1 MYAAFSGH
9 CSRPPRQAQ
18 QLCPSSIQL
27 HVRCWLSGP
36 TSLQTNTSAVSLLCP
51 TQGHGGRGGGLGGG
65 AGGGKDGGGEE
76 GGGAGGGDG
85 VGDSGGL
92 GGSAGPCA
100 RHAPCSASSA
110 NQSSA
115 RMRSHGKK
123 EEQRSRRP
131 GHARTHQASRT
142 GTLLWQ
148 PKTHFYA
155 CSYVPPSLQRYICV
169 PACGACLPPTAP
181 APARRPVQRT
191 ALPTTRRKVQVII
204 YRHCRCSSSS
214 GIIPSTT

>member
-131 GHARTHQASRT
+131 GHARTHQAFIY
-142 GTLLWQ
+142 GLLF
-148 PKTHFYA
+148 THAPGPCCGNQRLIFMLA
-155 CSYVPPSLQRYICV
+155 HMCPPPCSAISVCLPVV
-169 PACGACLPPTAP
+169 PACHPP
-181 APARRPVQRT
+181 RRRRLGVQSKE
-191 ALPTTRRKVQVII
+191 RRCQRLVAKS
-204 YRHCRCSSSS
+204 R
-214 GIIPSTT
+214 